1 MMNISEKFL
10 TIKQVAECLSVSP
23 STVRNLIK
31 HQRLTALRI
40 GTTAGAFR
48 VAESEL
54 GRYIRAN
61 TTASQNASDSEVIRS

>member
-1 MMNISEKFL
+1 MMNISDKFL

-48 VAESEL
+48 IAESEL
-54 GRYIRAN
+54 VRYIRVN
-61 TTASQNASDSEVIRS
+61 TTTSRSTSDSGVIRS